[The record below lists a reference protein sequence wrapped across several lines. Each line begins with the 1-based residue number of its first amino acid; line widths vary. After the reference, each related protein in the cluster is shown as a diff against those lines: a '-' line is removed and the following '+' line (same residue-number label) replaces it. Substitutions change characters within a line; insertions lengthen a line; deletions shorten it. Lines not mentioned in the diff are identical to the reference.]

1 MCTATL
7 SRLSTGVRGLDEVL
21 QGGLIPGRA
30 YLVRGGPGTGK
41 TTLGLH
47 FLTAGARE
55 GEAALIISVEESEQ
69 NVRNNAQAAGF
80 DLAGVTFLD
89 LSPGSDFFARG
100 QTYDIFSPG
109 EVEREPTT
117 RKIIAQIVTLRPRRV
132 FLEVM
137 SEFRYLSSDPFQF
150 RKQVLSLLRYLIGKG
165 ASVLLSSEGSV
176 LAPDDDLQF
185 MTDGVIN
192 LDFSIAGRSVE
203 VTKFRGSEFHP
214 GRHAM
219 RLTSQGMEVF
229 PRLVPSSYCREFE
242 PEQVPSG
249 VAALDML
256 LCGGLERGTVTLI
269 TGPTGV
275 GKTTVGL
282 QFMMKAAQRGERAVV
297 YAFEESRETMLAR
310 SESVGMPLG
319 ALLDSDMLSVV
330 QVEPLRY
337 SPDEF
342 AHLVRHQVE
351 ERAARIVMI
360 DSMSGYHLSMH
371 GEEQASHDDDQ
382 LVGHLHALCKYLRN
396 MGATGILVNE
406 VGRITGEF
414 SVTEIGISYLTDNII
429 FLRYAEMNGEMRR
442 VIGVLKK
449 RLSDYEKTLRE
460 LEILPGAGIRVGE
473 PLAGMSH
480 ILAGTP
486 ECNGASFPE
495 FLAPR

>member
-1 MCTATL
+1 MCTRTL
-7 SRLSTGVRGLDEVL
+7 TRFSTGVRGLDEVL
-21 QGGLIPGRA
+21 HGGVIPGRA

-55 GEAALIISVEESEQ
+55 GEAALIISLEETED
-69 NVRNNAQAAGF
+69 NVRTNAQAAGF
-80 DLAGVTFLD
+80 DLEGVTFLD
-89 LSPGSDFFARG
+89 LSPGSDFFAKG

-117 RKIIAQIVTLRPRRV
+117 RKIIAQIEALRPRRV

-150 RKQVLSLLRYLIGKG
+150 RKQVLSLLRYLTGKG

-192 LDFSIAGRSVE
+192 LDFTIAGRSVR

-229 PRLVPSSYCREFE
+229 PRLVPESHGREFE
-242 PEQVPSG
+242 REQVSSG

-256 LCGGLERGTVTLI
+256 LCGGLERGTVSLI

-282 QFMMKAAQRGERAVV
+282 QFMITAAQRGERAVV

-319 ALLDSDMLSVV
+319 ALLNGGTLSVV

-342 AHLVRHQVE
+342 AHLVRHEVE
-351 ERAARIVMI
+351 DRAARIVMI

-371 GEEQASHDDDQ
+371 GEEQASHDDQ

-406 VGRITGEF
+406 VERITGEF

-429 FLRYAEMNGEMRR
+429 FLRYAEMNAEMHR

-449 RLSDYEKTLRE
+449 RLSDYEKALRE
-460 LEILPGAGIRVGE
+460 LEILAGAGIRVGE

-480 ILAGTP
+480 ILTGTP
-486 ECNGASFPE
+486 EWNGSTFSGFAA
-495 FLAPR
+495 LG

>member
-1 MCTATL
+1 MYNSNV
-7 SRLSTGVRGLDEVL
+7 SRLSTGIAGLDEVL
-21 QGGLIPGRA
+21 RGGLIPGRA
-30 YLVRGGPGTGK
+30 YLIRGGPGTGK

-47 FLTAGARE
+47 FLNAGASD
-55 GEAALIISVEESEQ
+55 GEETLIISLEEPED
-69 NVRNNAQAAGF
+69 NVRKNAQAAGL
-80 DLAGVTFLD
+80 DLRGVTFLD

-117 RKIIAQIVTLRPRRV
+117 RKIIAQIESLRPRRV

-150 RKQVLSLLRYLIGKG
+150 RKQVLSLLRYLTGKG
-165 ASVLLSSEGSV
+165 ASVLLSSEGSA

-192 LDFSIAGRSVE
+192 LDFTIAGRSVR

-219 RLTSQGMEVF
+219 RLTSHGMEVF
-229 PRLVPSSYCREFE
+229 PRLVPASHGREFE
-242 PEQVPSG
+242 PAQVPSG
-249 VAALDML
+249 VAALDAL

-282 QFMMKAAQRGERAVV
+282 QFMLTAAQRGERAIV

-319 ALLDSDMLSVV
+319 PWLKNDTLSVE

-342 AHLVRHQVE
+342 AHLVRHEVE
-351 ERAARIVMI
+351 ERDARIVMI

-371 GEEQASHDDDQ
+371 GEEQASHDDNQ

-396 MGATGILVNE
+396 MGTTGILINE
-406 VGRITGEF
+406 VERITGEF

-429 FLRYAEMNGEMRR
+429 FLRYAEMNAEMHR

-449 RLSDYEKTLRE
+449 RLSDYEKALRE
-460 LEILPGAGIRVGE
+460 LEILPGTGIGVGE

-480 ILAGTP
+480 ILCGTP
-486 ECNGASFPE
+486 EWNDMPHPE
-495 FLAPR
+495 LAALR